1 MGSFFGPGT
10 VTDELLTQR
19 SSDQQLGAAAVPRVT
34 WQWWQPL
41 QQQQQQSSWEPV
53 CLPSP
58 GQPVLVV
65 GTALT
70 LRREGGSSGRIS
82 SEAHVESGATWSH
95 LQESL
100 CLLISHV
107 YPLLQC
113 WSQLAIRTITWMIFW
128 IKRQIFIPI
137 CEEISK
143 TSDKIRWDIP
153 LLVPQ
158 RGSPSSSWND
168 GALFTTSPIQRWDGK
183 R

>member
-1 MGSFFGPGT
+1 MLGMGSFFGPGT

-19 SSDQQLGAAAVPRVT
+19 SRDQQLSAAAVPRVT
-34 WQWWQPL
+34 WQRWQPL
-41 QQQQQQSSWEPV
+41 QQQQSSLEPV

-70 LRREGGSSGRIS
+70 LRREGGSSGRTS
-82 SEAHVESGATWSH
+82 SEAHVESGAAWSH

-100 CLLISHV
+100 CLLMSHV

-128 IKRQIFIPI
+128 MKQQIFIPI
-137 CEEISK
+137 CAEISEA
-143 TSDKIRWDIP
+143 SDKIF
-153 LLVPQ
+153 LY
-158 RGSPSSSWND
+158 
-168 GALFTTSPIQRWDGK
+168 
-183 R
+183 